1 MNRNLLGSGISMLR
15 NGLTRRTQEPER
27 IALSHGET
35 RFEVL
40 VRRSPRALRISL
52 RASQATGDIVL
63 TMPRGTSLEAG
74 LRFARTQSGWIADR
88 LARMPQR
95 IPFTD
100 GAIVPVRDTPHRI
113 VHWSRVRSPATIDRD
128 EQGAPIMA
136 VAGEPEFIA
145 KRVRELLQREARRD
159 LATAVANYAG
169 RVGRPAGRIALR
181 DTRSRWGSCTARGD
195 LSFSWRLIMAPP
207 QVLDYLA
214 AHEVAH
220 LVEMNHSARYWK
232 LLREI
237 CPHTDTAEAWLKRH
251 GAKLH
256 RYG

>member
-1 MNRNLLGSGISMLR
+1 MLWSGFIR
-15 NGLTRRTQEPER
+15 GTQEPER
-27 IALSHGET
+27 IALNHGET
-35 RFEVL
+35 QLEVL
-40 VRRSPRALRISL
+40 VRRSPRARRISL

-63 TMPRGTSLEAG
+63 TMPRDASLEAG
-74 LRFARTQSGWIADR
+74 LRFARTQSGWIAER
-88 LARMPQR
+88 LARMPRR
-95 IPFTD
+95 IPFSD
-100 GAIVPVRDTPHRI
+100 GAIVPMRDSPHRI
-113 VHWSRVRSPATIDRD
+113 VHWSRVRGPATTSCDD
-128 EQGAPIMA
+128 QGAPIIA
-136 VAGEPEFIA
+136 VAGEPEFVA
-145 KRVRELLQREARRD
+145 KRVRELLQKEARRD
-159 LATAVANYAG
+159 LAAAVADYAG

-220 LVEMNHSARYWK
+220 LVEMNHSARYWR

-237 CPHTDTAEAWLKRH
+237 CAHTDAAEAWLKSQ
-251 GAKLH
+251 GASLH